1 MFLLPL
7 LFAPSAFT
15 GQIRNK
21 TNLMRRNVVST
32 EHAKEVFHL
41 IDTDNSGLI
50 CSNELAQVLERLD
63 ITATEEEVSALAKYL
78 DVNNDGDIC
87 EDDFLSWYKDA
98 AATVATET
106 NAVRQVLKGRRT
118 VHNFDKTPVPDVVL
132 RNAVE
137 AAIAAPNHKMTEPW
151 RFIKLGKDSIS
162 RIADLNAAEIMKTD
176 PDKAE
181 KKKKR
186 WEEIPG
192 WCVVTCAKS
201 DDEVQ
206 DEEDFAATACAIQ
219 NFQLS
224 MWADGV
230 GVKWTSGPI
239 TRTKEFADICGIDL
253 ETERFVGCLWY
264 GFASGGLG
272 SLVDCVPT
280 RKKSVDSVLST
291 LP

>member
-1 MFLLPL
+1 MSIYNHPNSQRL
-7 LFAPSAFT
+7 SS
-15 GQIRNK
+15 RHY
-21 TNLMRRNVVST
+21 VVST
-32 EHAKEVFHL
+32 EHASEVFHL
-41 IDTDNSGLI
+41 IDTDDSGLI
-50 CSNELAQVLERLD
+50 DSDELAEVLKLLD
-63 ITATEEEVSALAKYL
+63 INASGEEVSALAKYL

-87 EDDFLSWYKDA
+87 EEDFLSWYQGA
-98 AATVATET
+98 AETVATET

-118 VHNFDKTPVPDVVL
+118 VHNFDKSPVPDVVL

-151 RFIKLGKDSIS
+151 RFIKLGQNSIS
-162 RIADLNAAEIMKTD
+162 KIAKLNASDIAKSN
-176 PDKAE
+176 PVKAS
-181 KKKKR
+181 KKKTR
-186 WEEIPG
+186 WENIPG
-192 WCVVTCAKS
+192 WCVVTCKKS
-201 DDEVQ
+201 EDKIQE
-206 DEEDFAATACAIQ
+206 EEDFAATACAIQ

-253 ETERFVGCLWY
+253 TKEKFVGCLWY

-272 SLVDCVPT
+272 NLIKNGPD